1 MRVILVLLLVVDCVQ
16 IGFGLAALVRS
27 RRDLAARAPSHAR
40 FSLSHGLILLA
51 GAVLLAVPVILG
63 LAGTI
68 SADAAVYAAIALE
81 VVAFLA
87 SRPAVKRLEAAH
99 LARRPA
105 AG

>member
-1 MRVILVLLLVVDCVQ
+1 MRSILFLLLALDCIQ
-16 IGFGLAALVRS
+16 IGFGLWAVGRS
-27 RRDLAARAPSHAR
+27 RRSLAAGAPSHAR
-40 FSLSHGLILLA
+40 YSLSHGLILLA
-51 GAVLLAVPVILG
+51 GALLLALPVMLG

-68 SADAAVYAAIALE
+68 STHTAVYIAVALE
-81 VVAFLA
+81 IVAFLV

>member
-1 MRVILVLLLVVDCVQ
+1 MLLALDCVQ
-16 IGFGLAALVRS
+16 IGFGLWAVVRS
-27 RRDLAARAPSHAR
+27 RRDLAAGAPSHAR
-40 FSLSHGLILLA
+40 YSLSHGLILLA
-51 GAVLLAVPVILG
+51 GALLLAVPVILG
-63 LAGTI
+63 LAATI
-68 SADAAVYAAIALE
+68 SADTAVYVAVALE